1 MALPWILTTPASR
14 GIGFE
19 LTRRLLKTTNL
30 PVVATARKDVENTKE
45 RILDGLDVDRDRLEV
60 LRLDVTG
67 KNLPLPDPSSMTSQ
81 PFQTNLLPSTDEST
95 ISAAAT
101 HCKNRFSATPLRLAF
116 CIPGILHPEKSPA
129 AISYEDALSTFRI
142 NTLGPLLLIKHFSP
156 LLPKRSSSVPAS
168 ANLPDAAV
176 FALMSARVGSI
187 TDNSAGGWYS
197 YRASKAAVNQLA
209 KSLDIYLRQAAGDK
223 AMCVALHPG
232 TVKTGLSQDF
242 WASTPAEKLF
252 SPDFA
257 AERLCEVVKGLD
269 QEGRGKCWD
278 WEGKE
283 IPP

>member
-1 MALPWILTTPASR
+1 MALPWILTAPASR
-14 GIGFE
+14 GVGFE

-45 RILDGLDVDRDRLEV
+45 RLLDGLEVDKDRLEV
-60 LRLDVTG
+60 LKLDV
-67 KNLPLPDPSSMTSQ
+67 
-81 PFQTNLLPSTDEST
+81 TDEST
-95 ISAAAT
+95 ISAAAA
-101 HCKNRFSATPLRLAF
+101 HCKTRFPTTPLRLAF

-129 AISYEDALSTFRI
+129 AISYEQALLTFQI

-156 LLPKRSSSVPAS
+156 FLPKRSTSVPDS
-168 ANLPDAAV
+168 ANLPAAAV
-176 FALMSARVGSI
+176 FALMSARVGSV

-252 SPDFA
+252 SPAFA
-257 AERLCEVVKGLD
+257 AERLCEVVKGLG
-269 QEGRGKCWD
+269 QEGRGRCWD

>member
-30 PVVATARKDVENTKE
+30 PVVATARKEVEDTKE
-45 RILDGLDVDRDRLEV
+45 RLLDGLDVDKDRLEV
-60 LRLDVTG
+60 LKLDV
-67 KNLPLPDPSSMTSQ
+67 
-81 PFQTNLLPSTDEST
+81 TDEST
-95 ISAAAT
+95 VSAAAAR
-101 HCKNRFSATPLRLAF
+101 CKERFPSSPLRLAF
-116 CIPGILHPEKSPA
+116 CIPGILHPEKSPG
-129 AISYEDALSTFRI
+129 AISYEHALATFQI

-156 LLPKRSSSVPAS
+156 LLPKRSSAVPAS
-168 ANLPDAAV
+168 TNLPAAAV

-187 TDNSAGGWYS
+187 TDNAAGGWYS

-252 SPDFA
+252 SPSVA
-257 AERLCEVVKGLD
+257 AERLCEVVKGLG

>member
-30 PVVATARKDVENTKE
+30 PVVATARKEVEETKE
-45 RILDGLDVDRDRLEV
+45 RLLDGLDVERDRLEV
-60 LRLDVTG
+60 LKLDVTG
-67 KNLPLPDPSSMTSQ
+67 NLPPPQPPNLPI
-81 PFQTNLLPSTDEST
+81 LPTKPPLSTDEST
-95 ISAAAT
+95 ISAAAA
-101 HCKNRFSATPLRLAF
+101 HCKDRFSTSPLRLAF
-116 CIPGILHPEKSPA
+116 CIPGILHPEKSPG
-129 AISYEDALSTFRI
+129 AISYEHALSTFQI

-168 ANLPDAAV
+168 ANLPSAAV

-242 WASTPAEKLF
+242 WASTPTEKLF
-252 SPDFA
+252 SPGFA
-257 AERLCEVVKGLD
+257 AERLCEVVKGLS